1 MKVSTLISCWDVTD
15 GSENDTKKCNTYKK
29 NPNRLTWNKRVVPGG
44 ETNGRTAAIARSDS
58 ALVSKHISLF
68 NGLIS

>member
-1 MKVSTLISCWDVTD
+1 MKVSTLISRWDVTD

-29 NPNRLTWNKRVVPGG
+29 KTQQANMKQTCRTWRW
-44 ETNGRTAAIARSDS
+44 NGRTAAIARSDS